1 MKIVILGAGQVGSTL
16 AENLVGEHHDV
27 TLVDTDERILQDLQ
41 DRLDVRT
48 VVGSA
53 SYPEILREAGADS
66 ADMLIAVTDNDE
78 VNMIAC
84 QVSYSLFN
92 TPSKIARVR
101 SPHYFIRKELFGEGN
116 LPIDVFISPETL
128 VTNYIKELIDYPGAL
143 QVLDFSSRKVKL
155 VAIKP
160 QYGGPIVGKSLKKLK
175 DYIHGVEMRVAAIF
189 REDRSIPLSG
199 STVIEVGDEV
209 FFISASENIRAIM
222 AALGRTYRPY
232 KNIMI
237 GGGGNIGSNL
247 AAQLEKDY
255 QVKIIDHNRQ
265 NCDRLAKRLENS
277 TVLYGDVADK
287 ELMFNENIEQ
297 TDIYCAVTSDDEA
310 NIMAALQAKR
320 MGARQVM
327 ALIMR
332 PAYVDL
338 IEGGEIN
345 IAISPQEA
353 TISSILAHVRRGD
366 VVSVH
371 SLRRGAAEAIEAIAN
386 GDEKTSKVVGRTLA
400 EIHMPRATTIGAI
413 VREGAV
419 IIPHHDTRIE
429 SGDHVILFV
438 SDKSH
443 IREVE
448 KMFSVKLSYF

>member
-16 AENLVGEHHDV
+16 AENLSSDHHDV
-27 TLVDTDERILQDLQ
+27 TIVDTNENVLRDLQ

-48 VVGSA
+48 VQGSG
-53 SYPEILREAGADS
+53 SYPEILRQAGAES
-66 ADMLIAVTDNDE
+66 TDMLIAVTDNDE

-101 SPHYFIRKELFGEGN
+101 SPHYFIRKELFGQGS

-128 VTNYIKELIDYPGAL
+128 VTNYIKELIDHPGAL
-143 QVLDFSSRKVKL
+143 QVLDFSDHKVKL
-155 VAIKP
+155 VSVKP
-160 QYGGPIVGKSLKKLK
+160 QYGGPLVGKSLKKLK
-175 DYIHGVEMRVAAIF
+175 DYVHDVEMRVAAIF
-189 REDRSIPLSG
+189 RDNGSIPLNG
-199 STVIEVGDEV
+199 STVIEAGDEV
-209 FFISASENIRAIM
+209 FFITASQNIRAVM

-232 KNIMI
+232 KRIMI
-237 GGGGNIGSNL
+237 GGGGNVGSNL
-247 AAQLEKDY
+247 ASQLENDY
-255 QVKIIDHNRQ
+255 QVKIIDHNRP
-265 NCDRLAKRLENS
+265 NCERLAKRLTNT
-277 TVLYGDVADK
+277 TVLCGDVADK
-287 ELMFNENIEQ
+287 ELLFNESIEQ
-297 TDIYCAVTSDDEA
+297 TDLYCAVTSDDEA

-345 IAISPQEA
+345 IAISPQQA

-371 SLRRGAAEAIEAIAN
+371 SLRRGAAEAIEAIAH
-386 GDEKTSKVVGRTLA
+386 GDEKTSKVVGRTLG
-400 EIHMPRATTIGAI
+400 EIRMPKATTMGAI
-413 VREGAV
+413 VRAGEV
-419 IIPHHDTRIE
+419 VIPHHDTRIE

-448 KMFSVKLSYF
+448 KMFSVQVTYL

>member
-16 AENLVGEHHDV
+16 AENLAGEQHDV
-27 TLVDTDERILQDLQ
+27 TLVDTNETLLRDIQ

-48 VVGSA
+48 VHGSG
-53 SYPEILREAGADS
+53 SYPEVLRQAGADS

-101 SPHYFIRKELFGEGN
+101 SPHYFIREELFGEGS

-128 VTNYIKELIDYPGAL
+128 VTNYIKELIDHPGAL
-143 QVLDFSSRKVKL
+143 QVLDFSDHKVKL
-155 VAIKP
+155 VSLKP
-160 QYGGPIVGKSLKKLK
+160 QYGGPLVGKSLKKLK
-175 DYIHGVEMRVAAIF
+175 EYIPGVEVRVAAIF
-189 REDRSIPLSG
+189 RDNGSIPLNG
-199 STVIEVGDEV
+199 STVIEVDDEV
-209 FFISASENIRAIM
+209 FFITASQNIRAIM

-237 GGGGNIGSNL
+237 GGGGNIGSSL
-247 AAQLEKDY
+247 AAQLENDY
-255 QVKIIDHNRQ
+255 QVKIIDRNRP
-265 NCDRLAKRLENS
+265 NCEHLAKKLTNT
-277 TVLYGDVADK
+277 TVLCGDVADK
-287 ELMFNENIEQ
+287 ELLFNENIEEV
-297 TDIYCAVTSDDEA
+297 DMYCAVTSDDEA

-320 MGARQVM
+320 MGARQVL

-332 PAYVDL
+332 PAYIDL
-338 IEGGEIN
+338 IEDGEIN
-345 IAISPQEA
+345 IAISPQQA

-371 SLRRGAAEAIEAIAN
+371 SLRRGAAEAIEAVAH
-386 GDEKTSKVVGRTLA
+386 GDEKTSKVVGRTLE
-400 EIHMPRATTIGAI
+400 EIRLPKSTTMGAI
-413 VREGAV
+413 VRAGEV
-419 IIPHHDTRIE
+419 IIPHHDTCIE

-448 KMFSVKLSYF
+448 KMFSVKVTYF

>member
-16 AENLVGEHHDV
+16 AENLAGEHHDV
-27 TLVDTDERILQDLQ
+27 TLVDMNENVLKDIQ

-53 SYPEILREAGADS
+53 SYPEVLRQAGTDS

-84 QVSYSLFN
+84 QVAYSLFN

-101 SPHYFIRKELFGEGN
+101 SPHYFIRKELFGQDS

-128 VTNYIKELIDYPGAL
+128 VTNYIKELIDHPGAL
-143 QVLDFSSRKVKL
+143 QVLDFSDHRVKL
-155 VAIKP
+155 VAVKP
-160 QYGGPIVGKSLKKLK
+160 HYGGPIVGKSLKKLK

-189 REDRSIPLSG
+189 RDGRSIPLNG
-199 STVIEVGDEV
+199 STVIEVGDEF
-209 FFISASENIRAIM
+209 FFITASENIRAVM

-232 KNIMI
+232 KHIMI
-237 GGGGNIGSNL
+237 GGGGNVGSSL
-247 AAQLEKDY
+247 AAQLENDY
-255 QVKIIDHNRQ
+255 QVKIIDHNRA
-265 NCDRLAKRLENS
+265 NCERLTKRLHN
-277 TVLYGDVADK
+277 TTILCGDVADK
-287 ELMFNENIEQ
+287 ELLFNENIEQ
-297 TDIYCAVTSDDEA
+297 ADLYCAVTSDDEA

-320 MGARQVM
+320 MGAREVM

-345 IAISPQEA
+345 IAISPQQA
-353 TISSILAHVRRGD
+353 TISSILAHVRGGD

-386 GDEKTSKVVGRTLA
+386 GDEKTSKVVGRTL
-400 EIHMPRATTIGAI
+400 EELEMPRSTTIGAI
-413 VREGAV
+413 VRAGDV

-438 SDKSH
+438 SEKSH
-443 IREVE
+443 LREVE
-448 KMFSVKLSYF
+448 KMFSVKVTYI

>member
-16 AENLVGEHHDV
+16 AENLAGEQHDV
-27 TLVDTDERILQDLQ
+27 TLVDTDERVLSDLQ
-41 DRLDVRT
+41 DRMDVRT

-53 SYPEILREAGADS
+53 SYPEILREAGADT

-101 SPHYFIRKELFGEGN
+101 SPHYLIRKELFGQDR

-128 VTNYIKELIDYPGAL
+128 VTNYIKELIDHPGAL
-143 QVLDFSSRKVKL
+143 QVLDFCHHKVKL
-155 VAIKP
+155 VSIKP
-160 QYGGPIVGKSLKKLK
+160 QYGGPIVGVSLKKLK
-175 DYIHGVEMRVAAIF
+175 DYMQGVEMRVAAIF
-189 REDRSIPLSG
+189 RENSSIPLSG
-199 STVIEVGDEV
+199 STVIEVDDEV
-209 FFISASENIRAIM
+209 FFISASENIHAIM
-222 AALGRTYRPY
+222 TALGRTSRPY

-237 GGGGNIGSNL
+237 GGGGNIGSHL

-255 QVKIIDHNRQ
+255 HVKIIDINRAT
-265 NCDRLAKRLENS
+265 CERLAKKLQNS
-277 TVLYGDVADK
+277 TVLCGDVADK
-287 ELMFNENIEQ
+287 ELLFNENIEQ
-297 TDIYCAVTSDDEA
+297 IDIYCALTSDDEA

-320 MGARQVM
+320 MGARKVM

-353 TISSILAHVRRGD
+353 TISSILAKVRRGD

-386 GDEKTSKVVGRTLA
+386 GDEKTSQVVGRTLQ
-400 EIHMPRATTIGAI
+400 EIKLPRATTIGAI
-413 VREGAV
+413 VRDGKV
-419 IIPHHDTRIE
+419 IIPHHDTAIE

-438 SDKSH
+438 SDKAH

-448 KMFSVKLSYF
+448 KMFSVQLGFF

>member
-16 AENLVGEHHDV
+16 AENLAGEHHDV
-27 TLVDTDERILQDLQ
+27 TLVDTNEAVLRDVQ
-41 DRLDVRT
+41 DRLDVST

-53 SYPEILREAGADS
+53 SYPEVLRQAGADS

-84 QVSYSLFN
+84 QVAYSLFN

-101 SPHYFIRKELFGEGN
+101 SHHYFIRKELFGEAN

-128 VTNYIKELIDYPGAL
+128 VTNYIKELIDHPGAL
-143 QVLDFSSRKVKL
+143 QVLEFSDQRVKL
-155 VAIKP
+155 VSIKP
-160 QYGGPIVGKSLKKLK
+160 HYGGNLVGKSLKKIG
-175 DYIHGVEMRVAAIF
+175 DYIPGVEMRVAAIF
-189 REDRSIPLSG
+189 RDERSIPLSG
-199 STVIEVGDEV
+199 STVIEVEDEV
-209 FFISASENIRAIM
+209 FFITASENIRAVM

-232 KNIMI
+232 QHIMI
-237 GGGGNIGSNL
+237 GGGGNIGSTL
-247 AAQLEKDY
+247 AAQLENDY
-255 QVKIIDHNRQ
+255 RVKIIDHNRP
-265 NCDRLAKRLENS
+265 NCERLVKKLANT
-277 TVLYGDVADK
+277 TVLCGDVSDK
-287 ELMFNENIEQ
+287 DLLFNENIDQ
-297 TDIYCAVTSDDEA
+297 VDLYCAVTSHDEA

-345 IAISPQEA
+345 IAISPQQA

-371 SLRRGAAEAIEAIAN
+371 SMRRGAAEAIEAVAN
-386 GDEKTSKVVGRTLA
+386 GDEKTSKVVGRTLSQ
-400 EIHMPRATTIGAI
+400 IRMPTATTIGAI
-413 VREGAV
+413 VRGGDV

-438 SDKSH
+438 SDKAH

-448 KMFSVKLSYF
+448 RMFSVKLSYF

>member
-16 AENLVGEHHDV
+16 AENLAGEHHDV
-27 TLVDTDERILQDLQ
+27 TLVDMNENVLKDIQ

-53 SYPEILREAGADS
+53 SYPEVLRQAGTDS

-84 QVSYSLFN
+84 QVAYSLFN

-101 SPHYFIRKELFGEGN
+101 SPHYFIRKELFGQDS

-128 VTNYIKELIDYPGAL
+128 VTNYIKELIDHPGAL
-143 QVLDFSSRKVKL
+143 QVLDFSDHRVKL

-160 QYGGPIVGKSLKKLK
+160 LYGGSIVGKSLKKLK
-175 DYIHGVEMRVAAIF
+175 DYIHGVEMRIAAIF
-189 REDRSIPLSG
+189 RDGRSIPLNG
-199 STVIEVGDEV
+199 STVIEVGDEI
-209 FFISASENIRAIM
+209 FFITASENIRAVM

-232 KNIMI
+232 KQIMI
-237 GGGGNIGSNL
+237 GGGGNVGSSL
-247 AAQLEKDY
+247 AAQLENDY
-255 QVKIIDHNRQ
+255 QVKIIDHNRA
-265 NCDRLAKRLENS
+265 NCERLAKQLHN
-277 TVLYGDVADK
+277 TTILCGDVADK
-287 ELMFNENIEQ
+287 ELLFNENIEQ
-297 TDIYCAVTSDDEA
+297 TDLYCAVTSDDEA

-320 MGARQVM
+320 MGAREVM

-345 IAISPQEA
+345 IAISPQQA
-353 TISSILAHVRRGD
+353 TISSILAHVRGGD

-386 GDEKTSKVVGRTLA
+386 GDEKTSKVVGRTL
-400 EIHMPRATTIGAI
+400 EELEMPRSTTIGAI
-413 VREGAV
+413 VRAGDV

-438 SDKSH
+438 SEKSH
-443 IREVE
+443 LREVE
-448 KMFSVKLSYF
+448 KMFSVKVTYI